1 MNLSLVVSDDLK
13 TDFWLRGMRGNLQQ
27 ELRESLA
34 VQRLELSDFTTE
46 GKGSIPGQGTRVP
59 KAMQPKTKQESSV
72 LGSSTLSD
80 FHYSGKHSF
89 KMFLMDLHS
98 GKSPSLVI
106 IMG

>member
-1 MNLSLVVSDDLK
+1 VNLSLVVSDDLK

-59 KAMQPKTKQESSV
+59 KAMQPKTKRSQVYWEALLFQTFITQESTVSRC
-72 LGSSTLSD
+72 
-80 FHYSGKHSF
+80 F
-89 KMFLMDLHS
+89 
-98 GKSPSLVI
+98 
-106 IMG
+106 